1 MLPITATQTL
11 STSASPAEVWRAF
24 EAVARWPKT
33 MRSLHEVSIEPDGP
47 LAVGSRIVSVSDSGA
62 KRNEEVAEIDAPHR
76 LVLVI
81 KDEDYRSRTEYR
93 IGQHDDE
100 TEVTVTGRLEAR
112 GIGQSIRFLLWRE
125 RMTPMLKTTLRE
137 RAQAIIDLA
146 EWMRAE
152 R

>member
-11 STSASPAEVWRAF
+11 STLASPAEVWRAF
-24 EAVARWPKT
+24 EAVGRWPKT
-33 MRSLHEVSIEPDGP
+33 MQSLHEVSIKPDGP

-81 KDEDYRSRTEYR
+81 EDEDYRSRTEYR
-93 IGQHDDE
+93 IGQHDYE